1 MATVKKDVLYP
12 GIYTLPDGRTFECKS
27 EDVPYFAKRMNDM
40 LAAGLHIPVAWA
52 HQSTAVP
59 MSDEQWDTYRAEKAK
74 LVVGHAKGAE
84 LHPDGFLENLLE
96 IPDDRDRAQ
105 LPKTRYVSPMI
116 QSDFVDPSGRKW
128 DGPSIMHIAVT
139 PRPIQTKQQPFAS
152 GAGAALSFCL
162 SLDGFRSDLGDSPVA
177 KKPAKK
183 VKLADDE
190 EDPKKKKPEDDEPPP
205 EDDKVDEEPED
216 DEEDEEEPEVSLE
229 PPTKTPEEMAIINKR
244 MQDVIAK
251 LAEHQIMVGSEDNQP
266 KNLLE
271 FLDRLIVALDTK
283 KHTEDPNA
291 GEQEQVQPEEPPFM
305 MDMEN
310 ELKAQKARGD
320 NLERILVK
328 SHRTSAKARARKLLG
343 FLDKPEV
350 DALCEA
356 IDKDP
361 INLSDDAPTS
371 PAIAQLEAYERA
383 AKKLQKAGGKTNQ
396 FNLGLDDAEVVEPP
410 ESMVDKEKRAKEQGK
425 KLADMALGRK

>member
-12 GIYTLPDGRTFECKS
+12 GIYTLPDGRTFKCEPD
-27 EDVPYFAKRMNDM
+27 DVPHFAQRMNDM
-40 LAAGLHIPVAWA
+40 LAAGLHIPVSWA
-52 HQSTAVP
+52 HQASAVP
-59 MSDEQWDTYRAEKAK
+59 MSDEEWDAYRAKKAQ

-84 LHPDGFLENLLE
+84 INPDGFLENLLE
-96 IPDDRDRAQ
+96 IPDDKDRAQ
-105 LPKTRYVSPMI
+105 LPKTRFVSPMI
-116 QSDFVDPSGRKW
+116 QHDFIDPSGRKW
-128 DGPSIMHIAVT
+128 EGPSIMHIAVT

-162 SLDGFRSDLGDSPVA
+162 SLDGFKADFGDVPVA
-177 KKPAKK
+177 KKKK

-190 EDPKKKKPEDDEPPP
+190 EDPKKKKP
-205 EDDKVDEEPED
+205 D
-216 DEEDEEEPEVSLE
+216 DEETPPEESVDDEYETDEEDGDEEEPVIEQE
-229 PPTKTPEEMAIINKR
+229 PKTPEEMSVINKKV
-244 MQDVIAK
+244 QEVIAK

-266 KNLLE
+266 KNLMEL
-271 FLDRLIVALDTK
+271 LDRLIVALDTK

-291 GEQEQVQPEEPPFM
+291 GEQEEVQPEEPPFM
-305 MDMEN
+305 MSMQE

-320 NLERILVK
+320 NLERILAK
-328 SHRTSAKARARKLLG
+328 SHRTGAKARARKLLG

-361 INLSDDAPTS
+361 VNLSEDAPLS

-383 AKKLQKAGGKTNQ
+383 AKKLQKLGGKTNK
-396 FNLGLDDAEVVEPP
+396 FELGLDDAEEVEPP
-410 ESMVDKEKRAKEQGK
+410 ESMVDKEKRAKENGK